1 VIPAITVAA
10 AIFLFWIYSHSHSE
24 AILTGVIICAAILAE
39 GNWHFARVRKRA
51 RAQRARG

>member
-1 VIPAITVAA
+1 MLVITAVT

-39 GNWHFARVRKRA
+39 GNWHFARVRKHA
-51 RAQRARG
+51 RT

>member
-1 VIPAITVAA
+1 MLIITAVT

-51 RAQRARG
+51 RAQRARS